1 MADSGVAADDAG
13 EAESVESVGA
23 VGAGGSSR
31 GLPHA
36 RPKGPSAAGAGGEAA
51 DAPMWQLVLDSLA
64 ALEARQ
70 AALSPPSRPASSQA
84 GLLDTGPRAGGDQG
98 VAAPRAAPAAAS
110 GAPPRLQDPPPRL
123 VLGAGGLGPLV
134 DAAGEEEGAEG
145 EGAGPLRGRD
155 ALAQALLAR
164 TGASQQLLRRQR
176 FPGEALLGELGRSS
190 GSFTSVLGAA
200 SRDALQRQLLER
212 PGSFHRREQASTQR
226 RRGVCHG
233 SGGRSNPEVCLE

>member
-1 MADSGVAADDAG
+1 MTGSGVAAVGAG
-13 EAESVESVGA
+13 EAETVASGGV
-23 VGAGGSSR
+23 VGAGVSSR
-31 GLPHA
+31 GLSHA
-36 RPKGPSAAGAGGEAA
+36 QPGTPSAAGAGGEAA

-98 VAAPRAAPAAAS
+98 VAAPRAAPAAAP

-134 DAAGEEEGAEG
+134 DAAGEEEGVEG
-145 EGAGPLRGRD
+145 EGAEPLRGQD

-164 TGASQQLLRRQR
+164 SGASQQLLRSQR
-176 FPGEALLGELGRSS
+176 FPGEVLLDGPGRSS
-190 GSFTSVLGAA
+190 VSFTSVRGAT
-200 SRDALQRQLLER
+200 SRAALQRQLLER
-212 PGSFHRREQASTQR
+212 PGFFHRREQASMQR
-226 RRGVCHG
+226 R
-233 SGGRSNPEVCLE
+233 